1 MNNLLYSNLEPV
13 SNSNIYRNNE
23 INLATGYKMDNGN
36 AYLNHRGCNLPIEV
50 LFIERG
56 MGDHTLTTIKVKDVL
71 IGNTS
76 LKSKLGI

>member
-1 MNNLLYSNLEPV
+1 
-13 SNSNIYRNNE
+13 
-23 INLATGYKMDNGN
+23 MDNGN